1 MTNDSQLLEPLRL
14 PLPDFRDWWS
24 GHGVCFICPNVLLSR
39 RRQRQRLQNFPQNFR
54 PKVFKCVCVT
64 SLRSPFSGTII
75 LQLFSAAHPPVSL
88 EATKKKEGSGMRAYD
103 SFRIRTS
110 EQRRMACSFNLWYFH
125 ISCDI
130 SFRTRRRLLSWGGE
144 HCGPLL
150 CLFGVRNGNLCRPFF
165 PVTTSREG
173 GNRDSGI

>member
-1 MTNDSQLLEPLRL
+1 MFYYPVVDNVNGCRT
-14 PLPDFRDWWS
+14 FRTIFAQECS
-24 GHGVCFICPNVLLSR
+24 SV
-39 RRQRQRLQNFPQNFR
+39 
-54 PKVFKCVCVT
+54 CVCDLIAVAIFWDYN
-64 SLRSPFSGTII
+64 SPII
-75 LQLFSAAHPPVSL
+75 LCGTSSWLPGSKL
-88 EATKKKEGSGMRAYD
+88 KKRESSGMRAYD

-130 SFRTRRRLLSWGGE
+130 SFRTRRRTPVLSLLSWRAE

-165 PVTTSREG
+165 PVTTSRDG
-173 GNRDSGI
+173 GKRDSGI